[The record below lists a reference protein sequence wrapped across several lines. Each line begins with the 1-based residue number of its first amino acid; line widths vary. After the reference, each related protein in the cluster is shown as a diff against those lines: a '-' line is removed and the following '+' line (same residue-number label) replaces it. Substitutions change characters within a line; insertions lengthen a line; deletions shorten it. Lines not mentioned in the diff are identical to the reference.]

1 MSKPTPA
8 VVFINAFVEPEDK
21 RWIIGDRDLTSYMER
36 KMAFINKIEK
46 ENKKKNNDVNN
57 NTYDL
62 LTYMSRESAF
72 ISKAINITDE
82 KDYGNF
88 NATIDKFTEDDCNDF
103 RKHERQTKQNGS
115 PKYYGWGSFDN
126 NFLIENG
133 LMDIY
138 GHLDYKRLRSYIRKS
153 MNALITTSKKLDNDN
168 VYWAASVHLNT
179 DNVHLHFSMLEYE
192 MREDRRK
199 KYPKTKNMLE
209 PEAFDKFKTTMVNSI
224 MKDNKMFKQLT
235 SFQRE
240 YLLPSVKEIFPKGTV
255 DLLGELVSKL
265 PTDKQ
270 WQYNRPKMKKYQ
282 PLIDDCVMSLIKNNP
297 TAFDNYN
304 KYLIKLDE
312 AVEKL
317 KHTYGTGKEER
328 RLYDKFKINHLNE
341 FRQRSGNALLNF
353 LKEDNLFYDNAV
365 NQYLSSDKNFDNIFI
380 PENEYDFSDI
390 PVMENQAYEFPNEP
404 LTFDEPNIQQIQYE
418 NDSLS
423 IDEFPS
429 EENYIENIPYTTVKD
444 DIPDLISDNKYYLKW
459 SDNYKEA
466 CSVIYDKKSERD
478 DFIEAEQLLLSEAK
492 SGNVLA
498 IHDLGKLYST
508 EKLGDKNDNKSFEYY
523 KEALQGFMAIEPHAE
538 NMFPYEPMYEGQSM
552 KPKDM
557 RSYVWYRIG
566 KMHCYG
572 LGTDTNYEEA
582 FKWFLKSSK
591 MNNKFAQY
599 NLANLYY
606 FGNGVEKDLSQ
617 AFYWYMKSA
626 EQDQPYAAYSV
637 AQMYNNGEAVPK
649 DEDKAQKYYKQAL
662 NGFLLLEKNNQAD
675 DNLFYKIGTMYKNGL
690 GAEIDTLKAI
700 DYFKQSAEF
709 NNKNGLYEYGKTLLL
724 GEHLPQDN
732 DKAVQLLE
740 KSINLGN
747 TNAKRFLALEYI
759 SGKHLEQ
766 NIAKGIDMLAECVE
780 NGDMLACYNLGKIY
794 FKGEVIE
801 KDLNKAEKY
810 FLTSAESENEFALYS
825 LGKLYLEK
833 EKYDLEKALMYLTK
847 STEYEKIKPYAE
859 YSLGKTLYDKDIDK
873 ELGLNY
879 LLSASGENVYAC
891 TKAAK
896 ILAYDKDFLDEQK
909 TIELLTYA
917 IEKFEDNILAK
928 YHLGKILYDK
938 DIDKESGLNYLLSAS
953 DENIYA
959 CTKAAKIMMYD
970 NDFLNTEKTIELL
983 TYAVGHFEN
992 NTIAKSMLGNI
1003 YLTKESFK
1011 QERTGLLLLD
1021 EAAAESDEFAQ
1032 QILGKFYMQDG
1043 HKNLDKALS
1052 YLLPSAENGNAFSQY
1067 YIGKLYLSK
1076 EKRDIIKA
1084 KQFLSLSVSSGNQYA
1099 EYTLGC
1105 IYLKEGNN
1113 RDALKYLKKSAE
1125 HGNKYAKSLYNMVS
1139 NGKYKMRNK
1148 HHTYLRPSLPMLRRF
1163 YDSVN
1168 GHTRYLI
1175 NQVQYEI
1182 EQKAEYDKLV
1192 EQQQIEYDIHRN
1204 Y

>member
-72 ISKAINITDE
+72 ISKAVNITDE

-88 NATIDKFTEDDCNDF
+88 NATIDKFSEDDCNDF

-179 DNVHLHFSMLEYE
+179 DNVHLHFSLLEYE
-192 MREDRRK
+192 MREDRRN
-199 KYPKTKNMLE
+199 TCHDKNLLE
-209 PEAFDKFKTTMVNSI
+209 LEAFDKFKTTMVNSI

-240 YLLPSVKEIFPKGTV
+240 YLLPSVKETFPKGTV
-255 DLLGELVSKL
+255 DLLGELASKL

-317 KHTYGTGKEER
+317 KHIYGTGKEER

-353 LKEDNLFYDNAV
+353 LKEDNCFYDNAV
-365 NQYLSSDKNFDNIFI
+365 NQYLYSDINFDNIFI
-380 PENEYDFSDI
+380 PEDDEFSNVLEMQSSFDEVYEDVFIDLKNDCGKKNKKAFSDG
-390 PVMENQAYEFPNEP
+390 EY
-404 LTFDEPNIQQIQYE
+404 
-418 NDSLS
+418 
-423 IDEFPS
+423 IDWLMNS
-429 EENYIENIPYTTVKD
+429 PY
-444 DIPDLISDNKYYLKW
+444 
-459 SDNYKEA
+459 
-466 CSVIYDKKSERD
+466 KKSP
-478 DFIEAEQLLLSEAK
+478 ISEY
-492 SGNVLA
+492 NV
-498 IHDLGKLYST
+498 
-508 EKLGDKNDNKSFEYY
+508 
-523 KEALQGFMAIEPHAE
+523 
-538 NMFPYEPMYEGQSM
+538 
-552 KPKDM
+552 
-557 RSYVWYRIG
+557 
-566 KMHCYG
+566 
-572 LGTDTNYEEA
+572 
-582 FKWFLKSSK
+582 
-591 MNNKFAQY
+591 
-599 NLANLYY
+599 
-606 FGNGVEKDLSQ
+606 
-617 AFYWYMKSA
+617 
-626 EQDQPYAAYSV
+626 
-637 AQMYNNGEAVPK
+637 
-649 DEDKAQKYYKQAL
+649 
-662 NGFLLLEKNNQAD
+662 
-675 DNLFYKIGTMYKNGL
+675 
-690 GAEIDTLKAI
+690 
-700 DYFKQSAEF
+700 
-709 NNKNGLYEYGKTLLL
+709 
-724 GEHLPQDN
+724 
-732 DKAVQLLE
+732 
-740 KSINLGN
+740 
-747 TNAKRFLALEYI
+747 
-759 SGKHLEQ
+759 
-766 NIAKGIDMLAECVE
+766 
-780 NGDMLACYNLGKIY
+780 GKI
-794 FKGEVIE
+794 
-801 KDLNKAEKY
+801 
-810 FLTSAESENEFALYS
+810 
-825 LGKLYLEK
+825 
-833 EKYDLEKALMYLTK
+833 
-847 STEYEKIKPYAE
+847 
-859 YSLGKTLYDKDIDK
+859 LYDKDIDK
-873 ELGLNY
+873 ESGLNY

-896 ILAYDKDFLDEQK
+896 IML
-909 TIELLTYA
+909 
-917 IEKFEDNILAK
+917 
-928 YHLGKILYDK
+928 
-938 DIDKESGLNYLLSAS
+938 
-953 DENIYA
+953 
-959 CTKAAKIMMYD
+959 YD

-1021 EAAAESDEFAQ
+1021 EAAAEGDEFAQ

-1076 EKRDIIKA
+1076 EKREIIKA

-1125 HGNKYAKSLYNMVS
+1125 HSNKYAKSLYNMVS
-1139 NGKYKMRNK
+1139 SGKYKMRNK
-1148 HHTYLRPSLPMLRRF
+1148 RHTYLRPSLPMLRRF
-1163 YDSVN
+1163 YDSIN